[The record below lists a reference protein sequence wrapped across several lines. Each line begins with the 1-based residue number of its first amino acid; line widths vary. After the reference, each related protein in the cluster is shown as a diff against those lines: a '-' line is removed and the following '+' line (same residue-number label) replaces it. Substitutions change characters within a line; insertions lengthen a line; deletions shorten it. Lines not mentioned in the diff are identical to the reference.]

1 MEQQLLNLWRHIE
14 ANLRVTV
21 FSVFGILLLLVFVV
35 YAMES
40 GAPPAETFAST
51 GQGQGQPPPMAV
63 VDPAAEVIQKDL
75 YGEKPPIESSP
86 IAPLIT
92 NNMFDVRAI
101 QNAIAQDQQAN
112 RRYEIAL
119 RLYNERKYREALDAC
134 NEVLA
139 IRSAHFPAQQLKTTI
154 EAKLRETGLIRGEAP
169 ASAAPSQATPAAA
182 EVPAPQPG
190 APVPP
195 AP

>member
-14 ANLRVTV
+14 ANLRVTA
-21 FSVFGILLLLVFVV
+21 FSVFGFLLLLVFVI

-40 GAPPAETFAST
+40 GTPPAEPIAST
-51 GQGQGQPPPMAV
+51 GQGQPPPMAV
-63 VDPAAEVIQKDL
+63 VDPAAEVIQKEL

-86 IAPLIT
+86 VAPLIT

-139 IRSAHFPAQQLKTTI
+139 IRSAHFPAQQLKATI

-169 ASAAPSQATPAAA
+169 APSAPAQATPAAA

-190 APVPP
+190 VPVPT